1 MVRSQES
8 LTQPSGLED
17 LPFEEAL
24 RELEQIVSRL
34 EHEKL
39 SLEESLS
46 LFERGQLLGDYCG
59 RLLDEAELRVISLAS
74 QPGEEDE

>member
-17 LPFEEAL
+17 LPFEEAQ

-39 SLEESLS
+39 SL
-46 LFERGQLLGDYCG
+46 
-59 RLLDEAELRVISLAS
+59 
-74 QPGEEDE
+74 